1 MYFLTGWPRRLLCP
15 LRNAEEP
22 FHIQPSSQRFY
33 FALLS
38 ETQLSIW
45 FSRPSVLIVS
55 YIESAK
61 AVAQFGFYQKAE
73 WKPDDSMIAVATAKG
88 YILLFSVLGSG
99 DDKYLY
105 EPVYPKGSPRVKVT
119 PGYKEEQCAPAL
131 SLEIKK
137 PVDLE
142 APITSLQSLQEE
154 LLVCTADGYL
164 HVLHWDGL
172 GGNGRKAIC
181 LTTIPFSLDLQ
192 SARGGPS
199 LDLEGVHIRCMEYC
213 ETLDGFAAV
222 LSDGRLGFITPLSS
236 TITADQLQGVW
247 AADVSDGTCVA
258 VNNKYRVMAFG
269 CASGSVLVYM
279 IDTATGSMQLSHKL
293 ELTPKHYPDIYNKTG
308 PVKLI
313 CWSPDYSVAMVTWEC
328 GGLSLWSVFGAQ
340 LICTLGEDF
349 AYRSDGT
356 KKDPLKIS
364 SMSWGA
370 EGYHL
375 WVLPTKRIKRKQQQQ
390 QQEEETVSPPQFSLQ
405 AGILQFHFIKSAL
418 TVNPCTSNQEQVL
431 LHGEDRL
438 YLTCGDPAQAHSSS
452 ETQQQQHARLHP
464 HDGSPPHHHQHPH
477 HHPNSPLSQGLSTL
491 LGHKHWHVVQI
502 HSTYL
507 ESNWP
512 IRFAAIDTT
521 GQCMAVAG
529 RRGFAHYSL
538 FTRKWKLFGNITQ
551 EQNMTVTG
559 GLAWWNDFVV
569 VACYNFIDQ
578 QEQLRLYQRSSNL
591 DNAFASVTKLHS
603 DTLLLNVFRDMV
615 ILFRA
620 DCSICLYSI
629 ERRSDGPKPT
639 VSVEMLQEVSMSRY
653 IPHPGLVVSVT
664 LTSVR
669 TETGITLKAPQQAC
683 MAESIMLNLAGQLI
697 MLQRD
702 RSGPQVREKETAAN
716 NKKLLPFCPPVVLAQ
731 CVENVWTTCR
741 SDRKKRHLLEAL
753 WLSCGEAGMKVWMPL
768 FPRDHRKPHSF
779 LSRRIMLPFHIN
791 IYPLA
796 VLFED
801 ALVLGATNETVLYD
815 GMQGSSEPLE
825 ALFPFCTVER
835 TSQIYLH
842 HILRQLLVRNLGEQ
856 ALMLAQS
863 CASLPYFPHVME
875 LMVHV
880 VLEEE
885 ATSRE
890 PIPDPLLPT
899 VAKFI
904 TEFPL
909 FLQTIVHCARKTE
922 YALWNYL
929 FAAVGNPK
937 DLFEE
942 CLMAQ
947 DLDTAASYLIILQN
961 MEVPAVSRQHATLL
975 FNTALEQG
983 KWDLC
988 RHMIRFLK
996 AIGSGEMETPPP
1008 TPTTQ
1013 EPSSTSG
1020 FEFFRNRSISL
1031 SQSADSVTVGK
1042 FNLQKTFSMPTG
1054 PSSKGRD
1061 GECAENMYIDMMLWR
1076 HARHLLEQVRL
1087 RDLGCFS
1094 AQLGFELIGWLCRE
1108 RNRVARVDDYVL
1120 ALKRLHK
1127 DFLWPF
1133 PVIPV
1138 GNLSSPL
1145 KNGRCRPVL
1154 STRLLK
1160 SQSADSLL
1168 NMDTAPPPVVPSNR
1182 TWMDGLSQRSK
1193 DMDAASSAN
1202 STQHS
1207 PQTYDAFLSLLTN
1220 KVEEYSIG
1228 SATDLT
1234 ESSSVVDG
1242 DWTMVDENTSTLSLS
1257 QAELEHISM
1266 ELANKG
1272 PHKSQVQLRYLLH
1285 VFMEAGCLEWCVVIG
1300 LILRDANV
1308 IKQVIGL
1315 LDSPEVPAETAQ
1327 SIRSGLLAIDTW
1339 ASTDCLGYKPFMSL
1353 IQPHLQQLMMAA
1365 SMASE
1370 QVQPEAFQPSACQSS
1385 KLGAVEGG
1393 PGGVALARP
1402 EDGRCVAAPLGLL
1415 ALPSLEPAGGFSRT
1429 APTEDYRAPNETEER
1444 GEEEGT
1450 YDCTLS

>member
-15 LRNAEEP
+15 LRSEEEP
-22 FHIQPSSQRFY
+22 FHIQPSSQRLY
-33 FALLS
+33 FAVLS

-61 AVAQFGFYQKAE
+61 AAAQFGSYQKAE

-88 YILLFSVLGSG
+88 YILLFDVLGG
-99 DDKYLY
+99 GEDKSLY

-131 SLEIKK
+131 SLEMKK

-142 APITSLQSLQEE
+142 APITSLRSLQED
-154 LLVCTADGYL
+154 LLVCTTDGYL

-172 GGNGRKAIC
+172 GSNGRKSIC

-199 LDLEGVHIRCMEYC
+199 LDLEEVHIRCMEYC
-213 ETLDGFAAV
+213 VTLDGFAVV
-222 LSDGRLGFITPLSS
+222 LSDGRLGFITPLSN

-247 AADVSDGTCVA
+247 AADVNDGTCVA
-258 VNNKYRVMAFG
+258 VNNKYRLMAFG
-269 CASGSVLVYM
+269 CAGGSVLVYM
-279 IDTATGSMQLSHKL
+279 IDTTTGSMQLSHKL

-313 CWSPDYSVAMVTWEC
+313 CWSPDYSVVMVTWEC
-328 GGLSLWSVFGAQ
+328 GGLSLWSVFGAH

-356 KKDPLKIS
+356 KKDPVKIS
-364 SMSWGA
+364 SMD
-370 EGYHL
+370 EQ
-375 WVLPTKRIKRKQQQQ
+375 KQQ
-390 QQEEETVSPPQFSLQ
+390 
-405 AGILQFHFIKSAL
+405 HAL

-438 YLTCGDPAQAHSSS
+438 YLTCGDP
-452 ETQQQQHARLHP
+452 
-464 HDGSPPHHHQHPH
+464 
-477 HHPNSPLSQGLSTL
+477 SQVQSTSDTHTL

-512 IRFAAIDTT
+512 IRFAAIDTA

-559 GLAWWNDFVV
+559 GLAWWKDFVV

-591 DNAFASVTKLHS
+591 DNTYASVTKLHS
-603 DTLLLNVFRDMV
+603 DTLLLNVFRDLV

-629 ERRSDGPKPT
+629 ERRND
-639 VSVEMLQEVSMSRY
+639 SVELLQEVSMSRY
-653 IPHPGLVVSVT
+653 IPHPALVVSVT

-669 TETGITLKAPQQAC
+669 TETGAC
-683 MAESIMLNLAGQLI
+683 ALIIMLNLAGQLI

-702 RSGPQVREKETAAN
+702 RSGPQVREKETPAN

-741 SDRKKRHLLEAL
+741 SNRKKRHLLEAL
-753 WLSCGEAGMKVWMPL
+753 WLSCGEAGMKVWLPL

-825 ALFPFCTVER
+825 ALFPYCTVER

-961 MEVPAVSRQHATLL
+961 MEAPAVSRQHATLL

-996 AIGSGEMETPPP
+996 AIGSGEMESPPP

-1013 EPSSTSG
+1013 EPSSTGG

-1031 SQSADSVTVGK
+1031 SQSADAIATGK
-1042 FNLQKTFSMPTG
+1042 FNLQKTFSMPSG
-1054 PSSKGRD
+1054 PCVKGREA
-1061 GECAENMYIDMMLWR
+1061 ECAENMYIDMMLWR

-1108 RNRVARVDDYVL
+1108 RNRVARVEDFVS
-1120 ALKRLHK
+1120 ALKKLHK

-1133 PVIPV
+1133 PVIP
-1138 GNLSSPL
+1138 GGSISSPL
-1145 KNGRCRPVL
+1145 KNGRCRTVL

-1168 NMDTAPPPVVPSNR
+1168 NSDMDTAPPQAASANH
-1182 TWMDGLSQRSK
+1182 TWLDGLGQRPK
-1193 DMDAASSAN
+1193 DMDTASSAH
-1202 STQHS
+1202 SSQHS
-1207 PQTYDAFLSLLTN
+1207 PQTHDAFLSLLTN
-1220 KVEEYSIG
+1220 KVEEYSVG

-1234 ESSSVVDG
+1234 ETSSVVDG
-1242 DWTMVDENTSTLSLS
+1242 DWMMVDENSSSLSLS

-1308 IKQVIGL
+1308 IKQVLGF
-1315 LDSPEVPAETAQ
+1315 LDSPEVPQDTVQ
-1327 SIRSGLLAIDTW
+1327 SVRNGLLAVDTW
-1339 ASTDCLGYKPFMSL
+1339 VSTDCLGYKPFLNL
-1353 IQPHLQQLMMAA
+1353 IQPQLQDLMDSAA
-1365 SMASE
+1365 E
-1370 QVQPEAFQPSACQSS
+1370 QVQPEAFQPSSQSS
-1385 KLGAVEGG
+1385 KLGGSEGLGGTAV
-1393 PGGVALARP
+1393 PRP
-1402 EDGRCVAAPLGLL
+1402 EDSRGVTAPLGL
-1415 ALPSLEPAGGFSRT
+1415 ALPSLEPAGNFPRPPS
-1429 APTEDYRAPNETEER
+1429 EDCPPEQTEEQ
-1444 GEEEGT
+1444 GDEEGA

>member
-15 LRNAEEP
+15 LRSEEEP

-33 FALLS
+33 FAVLS
-38 ETQLSIW
+38 ETQLSVW

-55 YIESAK
+55 YIESSK
-61 AVAQFGFYQKAE
+61 AATQFGFYQKAE

-88 YILLFSVLGSG
+88 YILLFDVLGGG

-131 SLEIKK
+131 SLEMKK

-142 APITSLQSLQEE
+142 APITSLQSLQED

-172 GGNGRKAIC
+172 GSNGRKAIC

-199 LDLEGVHIRCMEYC
+199 LDLEGVYIRCMEYC
-213 ETLDGFAAV
+213 VTLDGYAVV
-222 LSDGRLGFITPLSS
+222 LSDGRLGFITPLNN

-247 AADVSDGTCVA
+247 AADVTDGTCVA
-258 VNNKYRVMAFG
+258 VNNKYRLMAFG
-269 CASGSVLVYM
+269 CTSGSVLVYM
-279 IDTATGSMQLSHKL
+279 IDSATGSMQISHKL

-313 CWSPDYSVAMVTWEC
+313 CWSPDYSVVMVTWEC

-356 KKDPLKIS
+356 KKDPIKIC

-375 WVLPTKRIKRKQQQQ
+375 WVLPIKQERKQQEEQQ
-390 QQEEETVSPPQFSLQ
+390 DEVEVEMETVEPPQSSLQ

-438 YLTCGDPAQAHSSS
+438 YLTCGDPSQVQGNSDPH
-452 ETQQQQHARLHP
+452 THLHP
-464 HDGSPPHHHQHPH
+464 CDGSPMHPAPKH
-477 HHPNSPLSQGLSTL
+477 ESSLSQGLSTL

-512 IRFAAIDTT
+512 IRFAAIDTA
-521 GQCMAVAG
+521 GQCMAIAG

-569 VACYNFIDQ
+569 VACYNHIDN

-603 DTLLLNVFRDMV
+603 GTLLLNVFRDMV
-615 ILFRA
+615 ILFRE

-629 ERRSDGPKPT
+629 ERRNDGPNPSA
-639 VSVEMLQEVSMSRY
+639 SVELLQEVSMSRY
-653 IPHPGLVVSVT
+653 IPHPALVVSVT

-683 MAESIMLNLAGQLI
+683 VAESIMLNLAGQLI

-702 RSGPQVREKETAAN
+702 RSGPQVREKDSPAN

-731 CVENVWTTCR
+731 CVEHVWTTCR
-741 SDRKKRHLLEAL
+741 SNRKKRYLLDAL
-753 WLSCGEAGMKVWMPL
+753 WLSCGEAGMKVWLPL

-815 GMQGSSEPLE
+815 GLQGSAEPLE
-825 ALFPFCTVER
+825 ALFPYCTVER

-842 HILRQLLVRNLGEQ
+842 HILRQLLVRNLGEH

-942 CLMAQ
+942 CLIAQ

-1013 EPSSTSG
+1013 EPSST
-1020 FEFFRNRSISL
+1020 EIFRNRSISL
-1031 SQSADSVTVGK
+1031 SQSADCVTTGK
-1042 FNLQKTFSMPTG
+1042 FNLQKTFSMPAG
-1054 PSSKGRD
+1054 PSAKGRD
-1061 GECAENMYIDMMLWR
+1061 VECAENMYIDMMLWR

-1108 RNRVARVDDYVL
+1108 RNRVAHVDDFVS
-1120 ALKRLHK
+1120 ALKMLHK

-1133 PVIPV
+1133 PVIPL
-1138 GNLSSPL
+1138 GSLSSPL
-1145 KNGRCRPVL
+1145 KNGRCRTVL

-1168 NMDTAPPPVVPSNR
+1168 NSDMDTALLQADPTKH
-1182 TWMDGLSQRSK
+1182 TWLDGLGQGAK
-1193 DMDAASSAN
+1193 DMDTASSAH
-1202 STQHS
+1202 SSQHS
-1207 PQTYDAFLSLLTN
+1207 PQTHDAFLSLLTN

-1234 ESSSVVDG
+1234 ETSSVVDG
-1242 DWTMVDENTSTLSLS
+1242 DWTMVDENSSTLSLS

-1300 LILRDANV
+1300 LILRDSNV
-1308 IKQVIGL
+1308 IKQVISF
-1315 LDSPEVPAETAQ
+1315 LDSPEVPQETVQ
-1327 SIRSGLLAIDTW
+1327 NVRSGLLAVDTW
-1339 ASTDCLGYKPFMSL
+1339 VSTDCLGYKPFLNM
-1353 IQPHLQQLMMAA
+1353 IQPQLQQLID
-1365 SMASE
+1365 SASE
-1370 QVQPEAFQPSACQSS
+1370 QVLPESSQPTSQGS
-1385 KLGAVEGG
+1385 KLGGSEGL
-1393 PGGVALARP
+1393 GGAAAPRP
-1402 EDGRCVAAPLGLL
+1402 EDSRGAAAPLGLS
-1415 ALPSLEPAGGFSRT
+1415 LPSLEPAGGFPRPPS
-1429 APTEDYRAPNETEER
+1429 EDCPPEQTEEQ
-1444 GEEEGT
+1444 GDEEGA

>member
-15 LRNAEEP
+15 LRSDEEP

-33 FALLS
+33 FAVLS
-38 ETQLSIW
+38 ETQLSVW

-61 AVAQFGFYQKAE
+61 AAAQFGFYQKAE

-88 YILLFSVLGSG
+88 YILLFDVLGGG

-131 SLEIKK
+131 SLEMKK

-142 APITSLQSLQEE
+142 APITSLQSLQED

-172 GGNGRKAIC
+172 GSNGRKAIC

-199 LDLEGVHIRCMEYC
+199 LDLEGVYIRCMEYC
-213 ETLDGFAAV
+213 VTLDGFAAV
-222 LSDGRLGFITPLSS
+222 LSDGRLGFITPLSN
-236 TITADQLQGVW
+236 TITTDLQGVW
-247 AADVSDGTCVA
+247 AADVTDGTCVA
-258 VNNKYRVMAFG
+258 VNNKYRLMAFG

-279 IDTATGSMQLSHKL
+279 IDTTTGSMQLSHKL

-328 GGLSLWSVFGAQ
+328 GGLSLWSVFGAH

-356 KKDPLKIS
+356 KKDPIKIS

-375 WVLPTKRIKRKQQQQ
+375 WVIPNKQERRR
-390 QQEEETVSPPQFSLQ
+390 QEEQPEADVVEPPPSSLQ
-405 AGILQFHFIKSAL
+405 AGILQFQFIKSAL

-438 YLTCGDPAQAHSSS
+438 YLTCGDP
-452 ETQQQQHARLHP
+452 TQVHGTSDSHPHTHLNP
-464 HDGSPPHHHQHPH
+464 HDGSPMHHAPK
-477 HHPNSPLSQGLSTL
+477 PDSSLSQGLSTL

-512 IRFAAIDTT
+512 IRFAAIDTA

-551 EQNMTVTG
+551 EQNMAVTG
-559 GLAWWNDFVV
+559 GLAWWKDFVV
-569 VACYNFIDQ
+569 VACYNFIDH

-620 DCSICLYSI
+620 DCSICLYSL
-629 ERRSDGPKPT
+629 ERRNDSPT
-639 VSVEMLQEVSMSRY
+639 PSASVELLQEVSMSRY
-653 IPHPGLVVSVT
+653 IPHPALVVSVT

-702 RSGPQVREKETAAN
+702 RSGPQVREKETPAN

-741 SDRKKRHLLEAL
+741 TNRKKRHLLEAL
-753 WLSCGEAGMKVWMPL
+753 WLSCGEAGMKVWLPL

-801 ALVLGATNETVLYD
+801 ALVLGATNESVLYD
-815 GMQGSSEPLE
+815 GLQGSTEPLE
-825 ALFPFCTVER
+825 ALFPYCTVER

-1013 EPSSTSG
+1013 EPSSTGG

-1031 SQSADSVTVGK
+1031 SQSADAIATGK

-1054 PSSKGRD
+1054 PSAKGRD
-1061 GECAENMYIDMMLWR
+1061 AECAENMYIDMMLWR

-1108 RNRVARVDDYVL
+1108 RNRVAHVDDFVS

-1138 GNLSSPL
+1138 GSLSSPL
-1145 KNGRCRPVL
+1145 KNGRCRAVL
-1154 STRLLK
+1154 SSRLLK

-1168 NMDTAPPPVVPSNR
+1168 NSDMDTAPPQAAPSNH
-1182 TWMDGLSQRSK
+1182 TWLDGLEQEGK
-1193 DMDAASSAN
+1193 DMDTASSAHSN
-1202 STQHS
+1202 QHS
-1207 PQTYDAFLSLLTN
+1207 PQTHDAFLSLLTN

-1234 ESSSVVDG
+1234 ETSSVVDG
-1242 DWTMVDENTSTLSLS
+1242 DWMMVDENSSTLSLS

-1285 VFMEAGCLEWCVVIG
+1285 VFMEAGCLEWCVVLG
-1300 LILRDANV
+1300 LILRDTNV
-1308 IKQVIGL
+1308 IKQVICF
-1315 LDSPEVPAETAQ
+1315 LDSPEVPQETVK
-1327 SIRSGLLAIDTW
+1327 SVRSGLLAVDTW
-1339 ASTDCLGYKPFMSL
+1339 ASTDCLGYKPFLNL
-1353 IQPHLQQLMMAA
+1353 IQPQLQQLMD
-1365 SMASE
+1365 SASE
-1370 QVQPEAFQPSACQSS
+1370 QVQPEAFQPTGQSS
-1385 KLGAVEGG
+1385 KLGGPEG
-1393 PGGVALARP
+1393 PGSAVAGPRP
-1402 EDGRCVAAPLGLL
+1402 EDSRGAAAPLGL
-1415 ALPSLEPAGGFSRT
+1415 ALPPLEPAGGFSR
-1429 APTEDYRAPNETEER
+1429 PPSDDCPPEQTEEQ
-1444 GEEEGT
+1444 GDEEGT

>member
-1 MYFLTGWPRRLLCP
+1 
-15 LRNAEEP
+15 
-22 FHIQPSSQRFY
+22 
-33 FALLS
+33 
-38 ETQLSIW
+38 
-45 FSRPSVLIVS
+45 
-55 YIESAK
+55 
-61 AVAQFGFYQKAE
+61 
-73 WKPDDSMIAVATAKG
+73 
-88 YILLFSVLGSG
+88 
-99 DDKYLY
+99 KYLY
-105 EPVYPKGSPRVKVT
+105 EPVYPKGSARVKVT

-131 SLEIKK
+131 TLEMKK

-142 APITSLQSLQEE
+142 APISCLQTLQED
-154 LLVCTADGYL
+154 LLVATADGYL
-164 HVLHWDGL
+164 HMLHWDSVS
-172 GGNGRKAIC
+172 NGRRAVNLC
-181 LTTIPFSLDLQ
+181 TIPFSLDLQ
-192 SARGGPS
+192 SSRGGPC
-199 LDLEGVHIRCMEYC
+199 LDLDGVHIRDMEYC
-213 ETLDGFAAV
+213 TTLDGFAV
-222 LSDGRLGFITPLSS
+222 VFDDGRLGFITP
-236 TITADQLQGVW
+236 TANRLATDQLQGVW

-258 VNNKYRVMAFG
+258 VNNKYRLMAFG

-279 IDTATGSMQLSHKL
+279 IDSSTGSMQLSHKL
-293 ELTPKHYPDIYNKTG
+293 ELTPKHYPDIWNKTG
-308 PVKLI
+308 PVKMI
-313 CWSPDYSVAMVTWEC
+313 RWSPDCSVVMVTWDC
-328 GGLSLWSVFGAQ
+328 GGLSLWSVFGAH

-356 KKDPLKIS
+356 KKEPLKIS
-364 SMSWGA
+364 SMSWGV

-375 WVLPTKRIKRKQQQQ
+375 WVIGSTDATPVPDGAEGDEKLQ
-390 QQEEETVSPPQFSLQ
+390 Q
-405 AGILQFHFIKSAL
+405 AGILQFQFIKS
-418 TVNPCTSNQEQVL
+418 SNQEQVL

-438 YLTCGDPAQAHSSS
+438 YLTCGDPTQAHTS
-452 ETQQQQHARLHP
+452 T
-464 HDGSPPHHHQHPH
+464 
-477 HHPNSPLSQGLSTL
+477 PLSQGLSTL
-491 LGHKHWHVVQI
+491 LGHKHWQVVQI

-507 ESNWP
+507 ETNWP
-512 IRFAAIDTT
+512 IRVRT
-521 GQCMAVAG
+521 
-529 RRGFAHYSL
+529 SL
-538 FTRKWKLFGNITQ
+538 WWKLSNIYVCLQ

-559 GLAWWNDFVV
+559 GLTWWNDFVV
-569 VACYNFIDQ
+569 VACYNFIDR
-578 QEQLRLYQRSSNL
+578 QEELRLYVRSSNL
-591 DNAFASVTKLHS
+591 DNAFASVTKLHA
-603 DTLLLNVFRDMV
+603 DTLLLNVFRNVV

-629 ERRSDGPKPT
+629 ERRHNSPNPSA
-639 VSVEMLQEVSMSRY
+639 SVELLQEVSMSRY

-683 MAESIMLNLAGQLI
+683 SAESILLNLAGQLI

-702 RSGPQVREKETAAN
+702 RSGPQVREKDTPAN
-716 NKKLLPFCPPVVLAQ
+716 QTKLLPFCPPVVLAQ

-741 SDRKKRHLLEAL
+741 SNRKKRHLMEAL
-753 WLSCGEAGMKVWMPL
+753 WLSCGEAGMKVWLPL

-791 IYPLA
+791 IYPLT

-801 ALVLGATNETVLYD
+801 ALILGASNETVLFD
-815 GMQGSSEPLE
+815 GPGSSSLE

-863 CASLPYFPHVME
+863 CAMLPYFPHVLE

-899 VAKFI
+899 VAKFV

-996 AIGSGEMETPPP
+996 AIGSGESETPPS

-1013 EPSSTSG
+1013 EQSSTGG

-1031 SQSADSVTVGK
+1031 SQSADSIAGGK
-1042 FNLQKTFSMPTG
+1042 FNLQKTLSVPSG
-1054 PSSKGRD
+1054 PSSKGD
-1061 GECAENMYIDMMLWR
+1061 SAENLYIDVMLWR

-1108 RNRVARVDDYVL
+1108 RMRVARVDDFVT
-1120 ALKRLHK
+1120 ALKCLHK

-1133 PVIPV
+1133 PVIPACSI
-1138 GNLSSPL
+1138 NSPL

-1154 STRLLK
+1154 SSRLLK

-1168 NMDTAPPPVVPSNR
+1168 NSDMDTTPPQVTTANHR
-1182 TWMDGLSQRSK
+1182 WLDGLGAVSK
-1193 DMDAASSAN
+1193 ELDSASSHGA
-1202 STQHS
+1202 
-1207 PQTYDAFLSLLTN
+1207 PQTQEAFLSPLIN
-1220 KVEEYSIG
+1220 K
-1228 SATDLT
+1228 
-1234 ESSSVVDG
+1234 
-1242 DWTMVDENTSTLSLS
+1242 
-1257 QAELEHISM
+1257 EHPVI
-1266 ELANKG
+1266 
-1272 PHKSQVQLRYLLH
+1272 HKSCSLNFHPKQKDKRRSVILH
-1285 VFMEAGCLEWCVVIG
+1285 
-1300 LILRDANV
+1300 
-1308 IKQVIGL
+1308 
-1315 LDSPEVPAETAQ
+1315 
-1327 SIRSGLLAIDTW
+1327 
-1339 ASTDCLGYKPFMSL
+1339 
-1353 IQPHLQQLMMAA
+1353 
-1365 SMASE
+1365 
-1370 QVQPEAFQPSACQSS
+1370 
-1385 KLGAVEGG
+1385 
-1393 PGGVALARP
+1393 
-1402 EDGRCVAAPLGLL
+1402 
-1415 ALPSLEPAGGFSRT
+1415 
-1429 APTEDYRAPNETEER
+1429 
-1444 GEEEGT
+1444 
-1450 YDCTLS
+1450 

>member
-1 MYFLTGWPRRLLCP
+1 MYFLSGWPRRLLCP
-15 LRNAEEP
+15 LRSSERPFLIEP
-22 FHIQPSSQRFY
+22 SAQRFY
-33 FALLS
+33 LAVLS
-38 ETQLSIW
+38 ETQISIW

-55 YIESAK
+55 YIESGK
-61 AVAQFGFYQKAE
+61 ASAQFGFYQQVE
-73 WKPDDSMIAVATAKG
+73 WKPDDSMIAVTAANG
-88 YILLFSVLGSG
+88 YLLLFDIIAGS
-99 DDKYLY
+99 DEKYLY
-105 EPVYPKGSPRVKVT
+105 EPVYPKGSARVKVT

-131 SLEIKK
+131 TLEMKK
-137 PVDLE
+137 PIDLE
-142 APITSLQSLQEE
+142 APISCLQTLQED
-154 LLVCTADGYL
+154 LLVATADGYL
-164 HVLHWDGL
+164 HMLHWDSVR
-172 GGNGRKAIC
+172 NGQRAVNLC
-181 LTTIPFSLDLQ
+181 TIPFSLDLQ
-192 SARGGPS
+192 SSRGGPC
-199 LDLEGVHIRCMEYC
+199 LDLGGVHIRDMEYC
-213 ETLDGFAAV
+213 TTLDGFAV
-222 LSDGRLGFITPLSS
+222 VFDDGRLGFITP
-236 TITADQLQGVW
+236 TANRLATDQLQGVW

-258 VNNKYRVMAFG
+258 VNNKYRLMAFG

-279 IDTATGSMQLSHKL
+279 IDSSTGSMQLSHKL
-293 ELTPKHYPDIYNKTG
+293 ELTPKHYPDIWNKTG
-308 PVKLI
+308 PVKMLR
-313 CWSPDYSVAMVTWEC
+313 WSPDCSVVMVTWDC
-328 GGLSLWSVFGAQ
+328 GGLSLWSVFGAH
-340 LICTLGEDF
+340 LFCTLGEDF

-356 KKDPLKIS
+356 KKEPLKIS
-364 SMSWGA
+364 SMSWGV

-375 WVLPTKRIKRKQQQQ
+375 WVISS
-390 QQEEETVSPPQFSLQ
+390 TVPDGAEGDDKLQQ
-405 AGILQFHFIKSAL
+405 AGILQFQFIKSAL

-431 LHGEDRL
+431 LQGEDRL
-438 YLTCGDPAQAHSSS
+438 YLTCGDPTQAHSVSEKSS
-452 ETQQQQHARLHP
+452 SR
-464 HDGSPPHHHQHPH
+464 DSGSPVPRP
-477 HHPNSPLSQGLSTL
+477 SASAPLSQGLSTL
-491 LGHKHWHVVQI
+491 LGHKHWQVVQI

-507 ESNWP
+507 ETNWP
-512 IRFAAIDTT
+512 IRFAAIDWS
-521 GQCMAVAG
+521 GQCVAVAG
-529 RRGFAHYSL
+529 RRGIAHYSL
-538 FTRKWKLFGNITQ
+538 YTRKWKLFGNVTQ
-551 EQNMTVTG
+551 EQNMSVTG

-569 VACYNFIDQ
+569 VACYNFIDR
-578 QEQLRLYQRSSNL
+578 QEELRLYVRSSNL
-591 DNAFASVTKLHS
+591 DNAFASVTKLHAS
-603 DTLLLNVFRDMV
+603 TLLLNVFRDVV
-615 ILFRA
+615 IVFRA

-629 ERRSDGPKPT
+629 QRRHDSPSPS
-639 VSVEMLQEVSMSRY
+639 VSVELLQEVSMSRY

-683 MAESIMLNLAGQLI
+683 SAESILLNLAGQLI

-702 RSGPQVREKETAAN
+702 RSGPQVREKDTPAN
-716 NKKLLPFCPPVVLAQ
+716 QTKLLPFCPPVVLAQ

-741 SDRKKRHLLEAL
+741 SNRKKRHLMEAL
-753 WLSCGEAGMKVWMPL
+753 WLSCGEAGMKVWLPL

-791 IYPLA
+791 IYPLT

-801 ALVLGATNETVLYD
+801 ALILGASNETVLFD
-815 GMQGSSEPLE
+815 GTGSSSLE

-863 CASLPYFPHVME
+863 CASLPYFPHVLE

-899 VAKFI
+899 VAKFV

-996 AIGSGEMETPPP
+996 AIGSGESETPPS

-1013 EPSSTSG
+1013 EPSTGG

-1031 SQSADSVTVGK
+1031 SQSADSISGGK
-1042 FNLQKTFSMPTG
+1042 FHLQKTLSMPFG
-1054 PSSKGRD
+1054 PSSKGWCKD
-1061 GECAENMYIDMMLWR
+1061 TDSAENLYIDMMLWR

-1108 RNRVARVDDYVL
+1108 RMRVARLDDFVT
-1120 ALKRLHK
+1120 ALKCLHK

-1133 PVIPV
+1133 PVIPACSI
-1138 GNLSSPL
+1138 NSPL

-1154 STRLLK
+1154 SSRLLK
-1160 SQSADSLL
+1160 SQSEDSLL
-1168 NMDTAPPPVVPSNR
+1168 NSDMDTTPPQVTTANHR
-1182 TWMDGLSQRSK
+1182 WLDGLGAVSK
-1193 DMDAASSAN
+1193 ELDSASSLGAPR
-1202 STQHS
+1202 TQ
-1207 PQTYDAFLSLLTN
+1207 DAFLSPLIN
-1220 KVEEYSIG
+1220 KGEECSIG

-1234 ESSSVVDG
+1234 ETSSMLDG
-1242 DWTMVDENTSTLSLS
+1242 DWTMVDENVSTLSLS
-1257 QAELEHISM
+1257 QSELEHISM

-1285 VFMEAGCLEWCVVIG
+1285 VFMEAGCLDWCVVIG
-1300 LILRDANV
+1300 LILRDAGV
-1308 IKQVIGL
+1308 IKQVVGF
-1315 LDSPEVPAETAQ
+1315 LDSPEVPAETVQ
-1327 SIRSGLLAIDTW
+1327 SIRAGLIAVDLW
-1339 ASTDCLGYKPFMSL
+1339 ASSDCPGYKPFLSL
-1353 IQPHLQQLMMAA
+1353 IGPQLLKLMEVPV
-1365 SMASE
+1365 E
-1370 QVQPEAFQPSACQSS
+1370 QVQPEAFQPAGAS
-1385 KLGAVEGG
+1385 KLSDPPLLLLPRAEDRGAVTSAHPLPLDG
-1393 PGGVALARP
+1393 PPGPPLDDQEHEEQ
-1402 EDGRCVAAPLGLL
+1402 EDEPL
-1415 ALPSLEPAGGFSRT
+1415 
-1429 APTEDYRAPNETEER
+1429 D
-1444 GEEEGT
+1444 EGT

>member
-15 LRNAEEP
+15 LRSEEEP
-22 FHIQPSSQRFY
+22 FYIQPSFQRFY
-33 FALLS
+33 FAVLS

-61 AVAQFGFYQKAE
+61 AAAQFGFYQKAE
-73 WKPDDSMIAVATAKG
+73 WKSDDSMIAVATAKG
-88 YILLFSVLGSG
+88 YILLFDVLGGG

-119 PGYKEEQCAPAL
+119 PGFKEEQCAPAL
-131 SLEIKK
+131 SLEMKK

-142 APITSLQSLQEE
+142 APITSLQSLQED

-164 HVLHWDGL
+164 HVLHWDGI
-172 GGNGRKAIC
+172 GSNGRKAIC

-199 LDLEGVHIRCMEYC
+199 LDLEGVYIHCMEYC
-213 ETLDGFAAV
+213 VTLDGFAVV

-236 TITADQLQGVW
+236 TITADPLQGVW
-247 AADVSDGTCVA
+247 AADVTDGTCVA
-258 VNNKYRVMAFG
+258 VNNKYRLMAFG

-279 IDTATGSMQLSHKL
+279 IDTTTGSMQLSHKL

-308 PVKLI
+308 PVKFI

-328 GGLSLWSVFGAQ
+328 GGLSLWSVFGAH

-356 KKDPLKIS
+356 KKDPIKIS

-375 WVLPTKRIKRKQQQQ
+375 WVLPYKQDRKRQEE
-390 QQEEETVSPPQFSLQ
+390 QQEVEMVEPPHSCLQ
-405 AGILQFHFIKSAL
+405 AGILQFHFIKS
-418 TVNPCTSNQEQVL
+418 SNQEQVL

-438 YLTCGDPAQAHSSS
+438 YLTCGDP
-452 ETQQQQHARLHP
+452 TPL
-464 HDGSPPHHHQHPH
+464 
-477 HHPNSPLSQGLSTL
+477 HHPPNPDSSLSQGLSTL
-491 LGHKHWHVVQI
+491 LGHRHWHVVQI

-512 IRFAAIDTT
+512 IRPNLHDLKQYT
-521 GQCMAVAG
+521 
-529 RRGFAHYSL
+529 SL
-538 FTRKWKLFGNITQ
+538 LITLCNTWKSHCLLS
-551 EQNMTVTG
+551 EQNMMVTG

-569 VACYNFIDQ
+569 VACYNFTDQ

-591 DNAFASVTKLHS
+591 DNAFASVTKLHA

-629 ERRSDGPKPT
+629 EKRNDSPNP
-639 VSVEMLQEVSMSRY
+639 SAIVELLQEVSMSRY
-653 IPHPGLVVSVT
+653 IPHPALVVSVT

-702 RSGPQVREKETAAN
+702 RSGPQVREKETPAN

-741 SDRKKRHLLEAL
+741 SNRKKRHLLEAL
-753 WLSCGEAGMKVWMPL
+753 WLSCGEAGMKVWLPL

-815 GMQGSSEPLE
+815 GLQGSSEPLE
-825 ALFPFCTVER
+825 ALFPYCTVER

-1013 EPSSTSG
+1013 EPSSTGG

-1031 SQSADSVTVGK
+1031 SQSADSITTGK

-1054 PSSKGRD
+1054 SSAK
-1061 GECAENMYIDMMLWR
+1061 CAENMYIDMMLWR

-1108 RNRVARVDDYVL
+1108 RNRVAHIDDFVS
-1120 ALKRLHK
+1120 ALKKLHK

-1138 GNLSSPL
+1138 GSFNSPL
-1145 KNGRCRPVL
+1145 KNGRCRTVL

-1168 NMDTAPPPVVPSNR
+1168 NSDMDTAPPQTGPTNQ
-1182 TWMDGLSQRSK
+1182 TWLDRLGQRAKEMDT
-1193 DMDAASSAN
+1193 ASSAHSN
-1202 STQHS
+1202 QHS
-1207 PQTYDAFLSLLTN
+1207 PQTHDAFLSLLTSKGNTTQKPEPMDICCFSFFLSIILFGLFLHCAYYN
-1220 KVEEYSIG
+1220 KKE
-1228 SATDLT
+1228 
-1234 ESSSVVDG
+1234 
-1242 DWTMVDENTSTLSLS
+1242 M
-1257 QAELEHISM
+1257 
-1266 ELANKG
+1266 
-1272 PHKSQVQLRYLLH
+1272 
-1285 VFMEAGCLEWCVVIG
+1285 
-1300 LILRDANV
+1300 
-1308 IKQVIGL
+1308 
-1315 LDSPEVPAETAQ
+1315 
-1327 SIRSGLLAIDTW
+1327 
-1339 ASTDCLGYKPFMSL
+1339 
-1353 IQPHLQQLMMAA
+1353 
-1365 SMASE
+1365 
-1370 QVQPEAFQPSACQSS
+1370 
-1385 KLGAVEGG
+1385 
-1393 PGGVALARP
+1393 
-1402 EDGRCVAAPLGLL
+1402 
-1415 ALPSLEPAGGFSRT
+1415 
-1429 APTEDYRAPNETEER
+1429 
-1444 GEEEGT
+1444 
-1450 YDCTLS
+1450 

>member
-15 LRNAEEP
+15 LRSEEEP
-22 FHIQPSSQRFY
+22 FQIQPSSQRFY
-33 FALLS
+33 FALVS
-38 ETQLSIW
+38 ETQISIW
-45 FSRPSVLIVS
+45 FSRPSVLIVT
-55 YIESAK
+55 YIESVK
-61 AVAQFGFYQKAE
+61 AAAQFGIYQKAE

-88 YILLFSVLGSG
+88 YILLFDVLGGG
-99 DDKYLY
+99 DERNLY

-131 SLEIKK
+131 SLEMKK

-142 APITSLQSLQEE
+142 APITSLQSLQEN

-164 HVLHWDGL
+164 HVLHWDGQ
-172 GGNGRKAIC
+172 GSYGRKAIC
-181 LTTIPFSLDLQ
+181 LSTIPLSLDLQ
-192 SARGGPS
+192 SARAGPS
-199 LDLEGVHIRCMEYC
+199 LDLEGVYIRCMEYC
-213 ETLDGFAAV
+213 VTLDGFAVV
-222 LSDGRLGFITPLSS
+222 LSDGRLGFITPLSN
-236 TITADQLQGVW
+236 TIIADQLQGVW

-258 VNNKYRVMAFG
+258 VNNKYRLMAFG

-279 IDTATGSMQLSHKL
+279 IDTTTGSMQLSHKL

-308 PVKLI
+308 AVKVI
-313 CWSPDYSVAMVTWEC
+313 CWSPDCSVAMVTWEC
-328 GGLSLWSVFGAQ
+328 GGLSLWSVFGAH

-349 AYRSDGT
+349 
-356 KKDPLKIS
+356 
-364 SMSWGA
+364 SWGA

-375 WVLPTKRIKRKQQQQ
+375 WVLPSNQARRRK
-390 QQEEETVSPPQFSLQ
+390 EEHSMEEDSPPHPFLR

-418 TVNPCTSNQEQVL
+418 TSNQEHVL

-438 YLTCGDPAQAHSSS
+438 YLTCGDPTQIHSTSDAHPRAQ
-452 ETQQQQHARLHP
+452 LHP
-464 HDGSPPHHHQHPH
+464 HDGSPLHQPAHPD
-477 HHPNSPLSQGLSTL
+477 SSLSQGLSTL
-491 LGHKHWHVVQI
+491 LGHKHWHVVQ
-502 HSTYL
+502 
-507 ESNWP
+507 
-512 IRFAAIDTT
+512 
-521 GQCMAVAG
+521 VG
-529 RRGFAHYSL
+529 RTPSEATLLCECSGILSANSRDAL
-538 FTRKWKLFGNITQ
+538 N
-551 EQNMTVTG
+551 
-559 GLAWWNDFVV
+559 
-569 VACYNFIDQ
+569 Q

-591 DNAFASVTKLHS
+591 DNAFASVTKLHA
-603 DTLLLNVFRDMV
+603 DTLLLNVFRDMI

-629 ERRSDGPKPT
+629 EKRNEGLNQSA
-639 VSVEMLQEVSMSRY
+639 SVELLQEVSMSRY
-653 IPHPGLVVSVT
+653 IPHPALVVSVT

-669 TETGITLKAPQQAC
+669 TETGITLKAPQQV
-683 MAESIMLNLAGQLI
+683 AEHHVESGWPVDHAPKLSSSF
-697 MLQRD
+697 
-702 RSGPQVREKETAAN
+702 RS
-716 NKKLLPFCPPVVLAQ
+716 L
-731 CVENVWTTCR
+731 
-741 SDRKKRHLLEAL
+741 
-753 WLSCGEAGMKVWMPL
+753 
-768 FPRDHRKPHSF
+768 
-779 LSRRIMLPFHIN
+779 RIMLPFHIN

-815 GMQGSSEPLE
+815 GLQGSSEPLE
-825 ALFPFCTVER
+825 ALFPYCTVER

-975 FNTALEQG
+975 FNTALEKG

-996 AIGSGEMETPPP
+996 AIGSGEMDTPPP
-1008 TPTTQ
+1008 TPSTQ
-1013 EPSSTSG
+1013 VKSSTG
-1020 FEFFRNRSISL
+1020 AFEFFRNRSISL
-1031 SQSADSVTVGK
+1031 SQSADSISTGK

-1054 PSSKGRD
+1054 SSAKGAD
-1061 GECAENMYIDMMLWR
+1061 CAENMYIDMMLWR

-1108 RNRVARVDDYVL
+1108 RNRVARVEDFVA
-1120 ALKRLHK
+1120 ALKKLHE

-1138 GNLSSPL
+1138 GSLSSPL

-1154 STRLLK
+1154 STQLLK

-1168 NMDTAPPPVVPSNR
+1168 NSDMDTAPPLAVPINH
-1182 TWMDGLSQRSK
+1182 TWTDSLGQRSK
-1193 DMDAASSAN
+1193 DTDTASSA
-1202 STQHS
+1202 HS
-1207 PQTYDAFLSLLTN
+1207 NPNPPQTYDAFLSLVTN
-1220 KVEEYSIG
+1220 KG
-1228 SATDLT
+1228 
-1234 ESSSVVDG
+1234 
-1242 DWTMVDENTSTLSLS
+1242 N
-1257 QAELEHISM
+1257 
-1266 ELANKG
+1266 
-1272 PHKSQVQLRYLLH
+1272 
-1285 VFMEAGCLEWCVVIG
+1285 
-1300 LILRDANV
+1300 DARAA
-1308 IKQVIGL
+1308 K
-1315 LDSPEVPAETAQ
+1315 
-1327 SIRSGLLAIDTW
+1327 
-1339 ASTDCLGYKPFMSL
+1339 
-1353 IQPHLQQLMMAA
+1353 LQ
-1365 SMASE
+1365 
-1370 QVQPEAFQPSACQSS
+1370 S
-1385 KLGAVEGG
+1385 KLCFYSSMSF
-1393 PGGVALARP
+1393 LH
-1402 EDGRCVAAPLGLL
+1402 LSIIFIL
-1415 ALPSLEPAGGFSRT
+1415 ALCCRAKALWIPSIPPVC
-1429 APTEDYRAPNETEER
+1429 PTERVV
-1444 GEEEGT
+1444 GSFSGF
-1450 YDCTLS
+1450 LVLH

>member
-1 MYFLTGWPRRLLCP
+1 M
-15 LRNAEEP
+15 
-22 FHIQPSSQRFY
+22 
-33 FALLS
+33 
-38 ETQLSIW
+38 
-45 FSRPSVLIVS
+45 
-55 YIESAK
+55 K
-61 AVAQFGFYQKAE
+61 
-73 WKPDDSMIAVATAKG
+73 
-88 YILLFSVLGSG
+88 
-99 DDKYLY
+99 
-105 EPVYPKGSPRVKVT
+105 
-119 PGYKEEQCAPAL
+119 
-131 SLEIKK
+131 LEDNLK
-137 PVDLE
+137 L
-142 APITSLQSLQEE
+142 
-154 LLVCTADGYL
+154 
-164 HVLHWDGL
+164 
-172 GGNGRKAIC
+172 
-181 LTTIPFSLDLQ
+181 
-192 SARGGPS
+192 
-199 LDLEGVHIRCMEYC
+199 
-213 ETLDGFAAV
+213 
-222 LSDGRLGFITPLSS
+222 
-236 TITADQLQGVW
+236 QLQGVW
-247 AADVSDGTCVA
+247 AADVTDGTCVA
-258 VNNKYRVMAFG
+258 VNNKYRLMAFG

-279 IDTATGSMQLSHKL
+279 IDTTTGSMQLSHKL

-308 PVKLI
+308 AVKLI

-328 GGLSLWSVFGAQ
+328 GGLSLWSVFGAH

-356 KKDPLKIS
+356 KKDPIKIS

-375 WVLPTKRIKRKQQQQ
+375 WVIPSKQERRRQEE
-390 QQEEETVSPPQFSLQ
+390 QQEQQEGETMAPPRSSLQ

-438 YLTCGDPAQAHSSS
+438 YLTCGDP
-452 ETQQQQHARLHP
+452 TQVHNASDTHNTHP
-464 HDGSPPHHHQHPH
+464 HTHIHPRDSSPL
-477 HHPNSPLSQGLSTL
+477 HHPPSPNSSLSQGLSTL

-512 IRFAAIDTT
+512 IRFAAIDTA

-538 FTRKWKLFGNITQ
+538 YTRKWKLFGNITQ

-578 QEQLRLYQRSSNL
+578 QEELRLYLRSSNL

-629 ERRSDGPKPT
+629 EKRNDGPNPSA
-639 VSVEMLQEVSMSRY
+639 SVELLQEVSMSRY
-653 IPHPGLVVSVT
+653 IPHPALVVSVT

-669 TETGITLKAPQQAC
+669 TETGITFKAPQQAC

-702 RSGPQVREKETAAN
+702 RSGPQVREKETPAN
-716 NKKLLPFCPPVVLAQ
+716 HKKLLPFCPPVVLAQ

-741 SDRKKRHLLEAL
+741 SNRKKRHLLEAL
-753 WLSCGEAGMKVWMPL
+753 WLSCGEAGMKVWLPL

-815 GMQGSSEPLE
+815 GLQGASEPLE
-825 ALFPFCTVER
+825 ALFPYCTVER

-856 ALMLAQS
+856 ALLLAQS

-1013 EPSSTSG
+1013 EPSSTGG

-1031 SQSADSVTVGK
+1031 SQSADAIATGK
-1042 FNLQKTFSMPTG
+1042 FNLQKTFSMPSG
-1054 PSSKGRD
+1054 PSAKGRD
-1061 GECAENMYIDMMLWR
+1061 VECAENMYIDMMLWR

-1108 RNRVARVDDYVL
+1108 RNRVARVEDFVT

-1138 GNLSSPL
+1138 GSLSSPL
-1145 KNGRCRPVL
+1145 RNGRCRTVL

-1168 NMDTAPPPVVPSNR
+1168 NSDMDTAPPQAAPRNH
-1182 TWMDGLSQRSK
+1182 TWLDGLGPRAK
-1193 DMDAASSAN
+1193 DMDSAT
-1202 STQHS
+1202 STHS
-1207 PQTYDAFLSLLTN
+1207 NLHTPQTHDAFLSPLTN

-1234 ESSSVVDG
+1234 ETSSVVDG
-1242 DWTMVDENTSTLSLS
+1242 DWTMVDENSSTLSLS

-1300 LILRDANV
+1300 LILREASV
-1308 IKQVIGL
+1308 IKQVIGF
-1315 LDSPEVPAETAQ
+1315 LDSPEVPPETVQ
-1327 SIRSGLLAIDTW
+1327 SVRSGLLAVDSW
-1339 ASTDCLGYKPFMSL
+1339 ASTDCLGYKPFLNL
-1353 IQPHLQQLMMAA
+1353 IRPQLQQLLESAA
-1365 SMASE
+1365 E
-1370 QVQPEAFQPSACQSS
+1370 QVQPEAFQPTSQSS
-1385 KLGAVEGG
+1385 KLGGPEGLGG
-1393 PGGVALARP
+1393 PASPRAEDSRGVT
-1402 EDGRCVAAPLGLL
+1402 APLGL
-1415 ALPSLEPAGGFSRT
+1415 ALPSLEPPGGFSR
-1429 APTEDYRAPNETEER
+1429 PPSEDCPPEQTEEQ
-1444 GEEEGT
+1444 GEEEGA

>member
-1 MYFLTGWPRRLLCP
+1 MYFLSGWPKRVLCP
-15 LRNAEEP
+15 LRSGERPFLIEP
-22 FHIQPSSQRFY
+22 STQRFY
-33 FALLS
+33 LALLS
-38 ETQLSIW
+38 ETQISIW

-55 YIESAK
+55 YIESGK
-61 AVAQFGFYQKAE
+61 AATQFGFYQQAE
-73 WKPDDSMIAVATAKG
+73 WKPDDSMIAVAAANG
-88 YILLFSVLGSG
+88 YVLLFDIIGGS

-105 EPVYPKGSPRVKVT
+105 EPIYPKGSVRVKVT
-119 PGYKEEQCAPAL
+119 QGYKEEQCAPAL
-131 SLEIKK
+131 TLEMKK

-142 APITSLQSLQEE
+142 APISCLQTLQED
-154 LLVCTADGYL
+154 LLVATADGYL
-164 HVLHWDGL
+164 HMLHWDGVS
-172 GGNGRKAIC
+172 NGQRAVNLC
-181 LTTIPFSLDLQ
+181 TIPFSLDLQ
-192 SARGGPS
+192 SSRGGPC
-199 LDLEGVHIRCMEYC
+199 LDLEGVHIQDIEYC
-213 ETLDGFAAV
+213 ATLDGFAV
-222 LSDGRLGFITPLSS
+222 VFDDGRLGFITPTANRLS
-236 TITADQLQGVW
+236 TDQLQGVW

-258 VNNKYRVMAFG
+258 VNNKYRLMAFG

-279 IDTATGSMQLSHKL
+279 IDSSTGSMQLSHKL
-293 ELTPKHYPDIYNKTG
+293 ELTPKHYPDIWNKTG
-308 PVKLI
+308 PVKMI
-313 CWSPDYSVAMVTWEC
+313 RWSPDCSVAMVTWDC
-328 GGLSLWSVFGAQ
+328 GGLSLWSVFGAH

-356 KKDPLKIS
+356 KKDPLKII
-364 SMSWGA
+364 SMNWGV

-375 WVLPTKRIKRKQQQQ
+375 WVIDSTDTAAVVPDGEEDDSKLQQ
-390 QQEEETVSPPQFSLQ
+390 S
-405 AGILQFHFIKSAL
+405 GILQFHFIKSAL

-438 YLTCGDPAQAHSSS
+438 YLTCGDPTQAHSVFDKSS
-452 ETQQQQHARLHP
+452 SRDSSSPLHR
-464 HDGSPPHHHQHPH
+464 PPTPAL
-477 HHPNSPLSQGLSTL
+477 LSQGLSTL
-491 LGHKHWHVVQI
+491 LGHKHWQVVQI

-507 ESNWP
+507 ETNWP
-512 IRFAAIDTT
+512 IKFAAIDWS
-521 GQCMAVAG
+521 GQCVAVAG

-538 FTRKWKLFGNITQ
+538 YSRKWKLFGNVTQ

-559 GLAWWNDFVV
+559 GLAWWNDFIV
-569 VACYNFIDQ
+569 VACYNFIDR
-578 QEQLRLYQRSSNL
+578 QEEMRFYLRSSNL
-591 DNAFASVTKLHS
+591 DNAFASVTKLHA
-603 DTLLLNVFRDMV
+603 DTLLLNVFRNVV

-629 ERRSDGPKPT
+629 ERKQDGPNPSA
-639 VSVEMLQEVSMSRY
+639 SVELLQEVSMSRY

-683 MAESIMLNLAGQLI
+683 SAESILLNLAGQLI

-702 RSGPQVREKETAAN
+702 RSGPQVREKDTPAN
-716 NKKLLPFCPPVVLAQ
+716 QTKLLPFCPPVVLAQ

-741 SDRKKRHLLEAL
+741 SNRKKRHLMEAL
-753 WLSCGEAGMKVWMPL
+753 WLSCGEAGMKVWLPL
-768 FPRDHRKPHSF
+768 FPRDHRKTHSF

-791 IYPLA
+791 IYPLT

-801 ALVLGATNETVLYD
+801 ALILGASNETMLFD
-815 GMQGSSEPLE
+815 GLGTHSSSSNSLE
-825 ALFPFCTVER
+825 SLESQFPFCTVER

-863 CASLPYFPHVME
+863 CASLPYFPHVLE

-899 VAKFI
+899 VAKFV

-996 AIGSGEMETPPP
+996 AIGSGEAETPPS

-1013 EPSSTSG
+1013 EPSSTGG

-1031 SQSADSVTVGK
+1031 SQSADSIAAGK
-1042 FNLQKTFSMPTG
+1042 FNLQKTLSMPSG
-1054 PSSKGRD
+1054 PSSKGSDRWCKESD
-1061 GECAENMYIDMMLWR
+1061 SAENLYIDMMLWR

-1108 RNRVARVDDYVL
+1108 RTRVARVDNFVT
-1120 ALKRLHK
+1120 ALKCLHK

-1133 PVIPV
+1133 PVIPACAI
-1138 GNLSSPL
+1138 SSPL
-1145 KNGRCRPVL
+1145 KNGRCRQVL
-1154 STRLLK
+1154 SSRLLK

-1168 NMDTAPPPVVPSNR
+1168 NSDMDTTPPQATTANHS
-1182 TWMDGLSQRSK
+1182 WIDGLGAVPREL
-1193 DMDAASSAN
+1193 DFDSSHGGPR
-1202 STQHS
+1202 TQE
-1207 PQTYDAFLSLLTN
+1207 AFLSPLIN
-1220 KVEEYSIG
+1220 KGEECSIG

-1234 ESSSVVDG
+1234 ETSSMVDG
-1242 DWTMVDENTSTLSLS
+1242 DWTMVDENFSTLSLS
-1257 QAELEHISM
+1257 QSELEHISM

-1300 LILRDANV
+1300 LILRDASV
-1308 IKQVIGL
+1308 IKQVVGF
-1315 LDSPEVPAETAQ
+1315 LDSPEVPSETVQ
-1327 SIRSGLLAIDTW
+1327 SIRAGLIAVDLW
-1339 ASTDCLGYKPFMSL
+1339 ASADCLGYKPFLNL
-1353 IQPHLQQLMMAA
+1353 IRPQLLKLMEVPV
-1365 SMASE
+1365 E
-1370 QVQPEAFQPSACQSS
+1370 QVQPEAFQPTGAS
-1385 KLGAVEGG
+1385 KLSEPPLLPRAEDPRGAVVSGHPLPLEGS
-1393 PGGVALARP
+1393 PGANARP
-1402 EDGRCVAAPLGLL
+1402 LEDMP
-1415 ALPSLEPAGGFSRT
+1415 
-1429 APTEDYRAPNETEER
+1429 
-1444 GEEEGT
+1444 EEEEEEEETLEEGS